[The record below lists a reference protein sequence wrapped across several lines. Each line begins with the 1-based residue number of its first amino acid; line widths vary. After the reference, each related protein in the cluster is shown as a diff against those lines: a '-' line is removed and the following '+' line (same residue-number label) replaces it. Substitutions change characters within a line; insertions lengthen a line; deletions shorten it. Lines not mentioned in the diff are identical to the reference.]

1 MYNICVLVKANS
13 KEDAID
19 EADWFID
26 DLEEYGYIKPTDNVM
41 VDTTISPVVGCEAPN
56 EFVDRLMAEHDRRN
70 DVLQA
75 TITRFHTRMQ
85 QIGRTDLNDLIPAD
99 RGDDTTIRTLEV
111 IGDELIEIGTIVAT
125 YWHPACTLFNRE
137 MRHAGIRPQEL
148 ATVCANPRH
157 WALVWI
163 QVH

>member
-1 MYNICVLVKANS
+1 MYNVCVLVRANS

-19 EADWFID
+19 EAEWFID
-26 DLEEYGYIKPTDNVM
+26 DLEEYGYIKPGDNVM

-85 QIGRTDLNDLIPAD
+85 QIGRTDLNDLIPAERGDVNIRNSQLLRRKPRSTD
-99 RGDDTTIRTLEV
+99 RGHDNLQN
-111 IGDELIEIGTIVAT
+111 
-125 YWHPACTLFNRE
+125 FNRRCG
-137 MRHAGIRPQEL
+137 MPASGHGNGDRLRQ
-148 ATVCANPRH
+148 PRYE
-157 WALVWI
+157 LVWI